1 MRFKE
6 DWKGQLL
13 AALLLFLLAPIAI
26 IFILV
31 AGAVSLFQIPKNK
44 KQYKSSRYYK
54 DLKLKF
60 TLGALYEPEYRF
72 YNAAMRRGLPIRYT
86 VQASN
91 HLEYFIHDGVLYLF
105 PDFEQMMLDDAGEKW
120 TVFCDG
126 DEIDLIDFDEHYRKL
141 IEKIDAEARGQYP
154 VKLLLERASVREFD
168 LNATPPPESVFVTWC
183 YEEAFEN
190 ENDALKAVIPQS
202 TAELYRMMLQIPDLC
217 GHFALLDGG
226 ETVEWW
232 LSDDVR
238 LKIVWSP
245 DDSMI
250 SAFGGL
256 SQKGARE
263 ITHWHPEPFEILNEV
278 LRIGRRGNVLVLRS
292 SKGSGAVLYAGRA
305 EDCPYSPDHKI
316 RFGQFYYLQA
326 GMPLATP
333 LAKPEK
339 EHGDGL

>member
-105 PDFEQMMLDDAGEKW
+105 PDFE
-120 TVFCDG
+120 
-126 DEIDLIDFDEHYRKL
+126 
-141 IEKIDAEARGQYP
+141 
-154 VKLLLERASVREFD
+154 
-168 LNATPPPESVFVTWC
+168 
-183 YEEAFEN
+183 
-190 ENDALKAVIPQS
+190 
-202 TAELYRMMLQIPDLC
+202 
-217 GHFALLDGG
+217 
-226 ETVEWW
+226 
-232 LSDDVR
+232 
-238 LKIVWSP
+238 
-245 DDSMI
+245 
-250 SAFGGL
+250 
-256 SQKGARE
+256 
-263 ITHWHPEPFEILNEV
+263 
-278 LRIGRRGNVLVLRS
+278 
-292 SKGSGAVLYAGRA
+292 
-305 EDCPYSPDHKI
+305 
-316 RFGQFYYLQA
+316 
-326 GMPLATP
+326 
-333 LAKPEK
+333 
-339 EHGDGL
+339 